1 MALEDQITGKIMAQN
16 PAQKFGTM
24 RDKPPEEAKFFW
36 TGGPI
41 EVAPRTWFASQFSG
55 ATAFETDEGLVLVDT
70 GTKQLAP
77 AIAQMLREKTKAPVH
92 TAIYTHGHVDHAY
105 GLEAFLL
112 PGQKKPRVIAHS
124 AMPARFARYKTTARH
139 NAALN
144 ARQFGGTVE
153 AQSSTAYAAFGEP
166 PVPPD
171 TLYDE
176 KLTISVG
183 GERFELFHC
192 KGETDDHTWVWSP
205 ERRVV
210 CPGDL
215 FIWAVPNDGNPQKV
229 QRYPWERAK
238 GLRAM
243 AALSPQALCP
253 GHGGPIVGD
262 AAKIAGMLGETAEF
276 LETVV
281 QRTLAAMEA
290 GSPPHVDIV
299 TSIDLPK
306 SDSPWLQP
314 VYDDT
319 EFLVRNVIRFYG
331 VWWSGRPSELKPSP
345 RAKLAREIAE
355 LSGGAVALTRR
366 AEELAAKGEL
376 RAACHLADYALEA
389 APADKDVQAK
399 VAAIYEKRAESETSL
414 MAINIFNSAAAYA
427 RAGRPYA

>member
-1 MALEDQITGKIMAQN
+1 MAVN
-16 PAQKFGTM
+16 PATKFASM
-24 RDKPPEEAKFFW
+24 RGKSPQEAKFFW

-55 ATAFETDEGLVLVDT
+55 CTTFETDEGLVLVDT
-70 GTKQLAP
+70 GTRQFAP
-77 AIAQMLREKTKAPVH
+77 AIAAMLRSKTQAPVH

-105 GLEAFLL
+105 GLDRFLI

-124 AMPARFARYKTTARH
+124 AMPARFARYQATARH

-153 AQSSTAYAAFGEP
+153 AQSTDAYAAFGQP
-166 PVPPD
+166 PIPPD

-176 KLTISVG
+176 AMTITVG
-183 GERFELFHC
+183 GERFELHHC
-192 KGETDDHTWVWSP
+192 KGETDDHTWVHAP
-205 ERRVV
+205 GRGVL

-229 QRYPWERAK
+229 QRYAWERAK

-243 AALSPQALCP
+243 ADKKPRALCP
-253 GHGGPIVGD
+253 GHGGPVVDDPALIER
-262 AAKIAGMLGETAEF
+262 MLTETAAF

-281 QRTLAAMEA
+281 SRTLAAMEN

-299 TSIDLPK
+299 TGIELPK

-331 VWWSGRPSELKPSP
+331 GWWSGRPSELKPAP
-345 RAKLAREIAE
+345 RARLANEIAA
-355 LSGGAVALTRR
+355 LAGGARTLAER
-366 AEELAAKGEL
+366 AEALAGDGDFRL
-376 RAACHLADYALEA
+376 ACHLADYALEA
-389 APADKDVQAK
+389 APDDKQVQAL
-399 VAAIYEKRAESETSL
+399 VAAVYDKRAETETSL
-414 MAINIFNSAAAYA
+414 MTINIFNSAAAYA
-427 RAGRPYA
+427 KAGRPFA